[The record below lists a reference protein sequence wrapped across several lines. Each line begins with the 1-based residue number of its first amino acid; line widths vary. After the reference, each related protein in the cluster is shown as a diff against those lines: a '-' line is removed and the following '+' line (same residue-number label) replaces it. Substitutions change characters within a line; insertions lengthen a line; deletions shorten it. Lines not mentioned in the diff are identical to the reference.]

1 MVLGITGGVGC
12 GKSTVLRLLETEYGA
27 RVMLADNIG
36 HEMMEQGKPAWQEI
50 RKRFGE
56 EILTARGEVDRD
68 RLASLIYQDDEKRLL
83 LNQIIHPCVRKEM
96 ERRIEEW
103 RDEPL
108 VVLETALL
116 FETGCDVLCDEV
128 WWVDAGREIRI
139 QRLMDSRGYTR
150 EKAEAIMSRQMSE
163 DDWRERCHHRID
175 NNKEE
180 KKLTVQIK
188 ELLGRQ

>member
-1 MVLGITGGVGC
+1 
-12 GKSTVLRLLETEYGA
+12 
-27 RVMLADNIG
+27 
-36 HEMMEQGKPAWQEI
+36 
-50 RKRFGE
+50 
-56 EILTARGEVDRD
+56 
-68 RLASLIYQDDEKRLL
+68 
-83 LNQIIHPCVRKEM
+83 M